1 MSLLWEDRSPNE
13 PQPHRREPEP
23 EPTRQQQ
30 RRLSPSGLL
39 AIQQGAGNHA
49 ATAML
54 SRFKDRSDLGKDLV
68 WFDESEP
75 QPKMMKLASDPGF
88 QYQARFGLGDRIYER
103 TPKGAS
109 FQVAKVDPLEKEKR
123 EREQLKEKLATAQ
136 PTLFDQT
143 FGGDKEGTF
152 EYVANY
158 LYGEVFS
165 VSKEEAQKIWDRV
178 YTVDDKPLTPPTLK
192 RKEIH
197 GKRKLLSDMIDIG
210 LDANWK
216 KVPVQELVKTT
227 VEGGAMPGKDMQ
239 TTVWT
244 DYLAASDDGTTK
256 PMKTLG
262 VGFHTTDGPPGAV
275 AKAKKDGG
283 WGGVTRPI
291 TVDFFRKRYALDQ
304 TGWNPLG
311 AWLAKAGPT
320 FRKGIKDNELLST
333 VSVATATHGSVRF
346 PLADTPGR
354 KGTHKVRHA
363 IAGAEQDTFHM
374 QVVHVRRAGRLGV
387 RDVREAGRGRVRRD
401 RHRRYPDRGHHRLDE
416 DRALARLRGRRADGA
431 GHRRLLL
438 RDDPA
443 PAQRQVHGGRAQRP
457 GVWDRPR
464 RDREGAG
471 ALGQEVHGCHL
482 SELGGSAGRSAPL
495 LAGV

>member
-1 MSLLWEDRSPNE
+1 MSLLWEDRSPEE
-13 PQPHRREPEP
+13 PQRRREPEP
-23 EPTRQQQ
+23 QPTRPQQ
-30 RRLSPSGLL
+30 RRLSPSSVL
-39 AIQQGAGNHA
+39 AIQQGAGNRA
-49 ATAML
+49 ATAL
-54 SRFKDRSDLGKDLV
+54 LNRFKDRSDLGKDLV
-68 WFDESEP
+68 EFDESDTLP
-75 QPKMMKLASDPGF
+75 NMFGKLTSDPGF
-88 QYQARFGLGDRIYER
+88 EYKPRFERGERIYER
-103 TPKGAS
+103 APKGAA
-109 FQVAKVDPLEKEKR
+109 FKVAKVDPLEKEKR

-136 PTLFDQT
+136 STLFGQD

-158 LYGEVFS
+158 LYGEVFL
-165 VSKEEAQKIWDRV
+165 VSKDEAQKIWDRV
-178 YTVDDKPLTPPTLK
+178 YTVEEPPSAEPRLK
-192 RKEIH
+192 RKELH

-244 DYLAASDDGTTK
+244 DYLAASNGTTK
-256 PMKTLG
+256 PMKAIG

-346 PLADTPGR
+346 PLADR
-354 KGTHKVRHA
+354 KRNHVTEKNKEDKDAFKMEVYMYA
-363 IAGAEQDTFHM
+363 
-374 QVVHVRRAGRLGV
+374 VV
-387 RDVREAGRGRVRRD
+387 VREGYATFASQGKNAFGEIATGDIPIEDIIGWTKITRWHDYEDAGKTVPATADFYYEMTQLQRNDKFTAGELNDRVFGIA
-401 RHRRYPDRGHHRLDE
+401 HGE
-416 DRALARLRGRRADGA
+416 IEKERAL
-431 GHRRLLL
+431 
-438 RDDPA
+438 
-443 PAQRQVHGGRAQRP
+443 
-457 GVWDRPR
+457 
-464 RDREGAG
+464 
-471 ALGQEVHGCHL
+471 
-482 SELGGSAGRSAPL
+482 SAKKYTA
-495 LAGV
+495 AT

>member
-1 MSLLWEDRSPNE
+1 MSLLWEERSPNE
-13 PQPHRREPEP
+13 KQQQRREPEP

-39 AIQQGAGNHA
+39 AIQQGAGNRA

-54 SRFKDRSDLGKDLV
+54 SRFKDRADLGKDLV
-68 WFDESEP
+68 EFEESDTLP
-75 QPKMMKLASDPGF
+75 NMFGKLASDPGF
-88 QYQARFGLGDRIYER
+88 EYKPKFEQGERVYER
-103 TPKGAS
+103 TVKGAA
-109 FQVAKVDPLEKEKR
+109 FKVAKVDPLEKEKR
-123 EREQLKEKLATAQ
+123 EREQLKEKLGTAQ
-136 PTLFDQT
+136 PTLFDQS

-165 VSKEEAQKIWDRV
+165 VSKEEAQKVWDRV
-178 YTVDDKPLTPPTLK
+178 YTVEDKPLTPPALK

-210 LDANWK
+210 LDASWK
-216 KVPVQELVKTT
+216 KVPVQELVKTA

-244 DYLAASDDGTTK
+244 NYLAAEDDGTTK

-262 VGFHTTDGPPGAV
+262 VGFHTTDGPPGSV

-346 PLADTPGR
+346 PLADR
-354 KGTHKVRHA
+354 KRNHVTEKNKDDKDA
-363 IAGAEQDTFHM
+363 FKMEAYMYA
-374 QVVHVRRAGRLGV
+374 VV
-387 RDVREAGRGRVRRD
+387 VREGYATFASQGKNAFGEIATGDIPIEDIIGWTKITRWHDYEDVGQTVPATADFYYEMTQLQRNDKFTAGELNDRVFGIANGEIEKER
-401 RHRRYPDRGHHRLDE
+401 
-416 DRALARLRGRRADGA
+416 
-431 GHRRLLL
+431 
-438 RDDPA
+438 
-443 PAQRQVHGGRAQRP
+443 V
-457 GVWDRPR
+457 
-464 RDREGAG
+464 
-471 ALGQEVHGCHL
+471 L
-482 SELGGSAGRSAPL
+482 SAKKYTA
-495 LAGV
+495 AT